1 MQHQPKHQL
10 DHLVVI
16 AESLATGVEYVESM
30 LGVGMQAGGEHPLM
44 GTHNRLLK
52 ISPDVF
58 LEVIAINPAAQP
70 PQRSRW
76 FGMDDLS
83 GPLPRL
89 ATWAVNTT
97 NLTASFA
104 AAPLRDCEA
113 VPVSRGE
120 LQWEIGLPRNG
131 KMLMGGACPT
141 LLQWPVGVHPTRTLD
156 DVGCQLLQ
164 LDVQHPDALLVQQ
177 SFEEKLADDRVVYTT
192 ASDVGLRA
200 VIETG
205 NGVVEFS

>member
-16 AESLATGVEYVESM
+16 ADSLANGVEYVESI

-58 LEVIAINPAAQP
+58 LEVIAINPSAKP

-76 FGMDDLS
+76 FGMDELS

-97 NLTASFA
+97 NLTASFV

-113 VPVSRGE
+113 VPVSRGD

-141 LLQWPVGVHPTRTLD
+141 LLQWPVGVHPTSTLD

-192 ASDVGLRA
+192 ASAIALKA
-200 VIETG
+200 VIQTP
-205 NGVVEFS
+205 NGVVELT